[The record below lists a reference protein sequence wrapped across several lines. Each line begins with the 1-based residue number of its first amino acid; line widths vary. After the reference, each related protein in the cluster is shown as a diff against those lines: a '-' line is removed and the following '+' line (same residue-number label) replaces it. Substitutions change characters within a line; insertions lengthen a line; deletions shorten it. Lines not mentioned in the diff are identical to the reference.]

1 VYTLNKKPSGA
12 SNFGV
17 QQPLDTKFND
27 LIIAFSSPCRVS
39 HIVSFYS
46 GISRLSAHAYR
57 INCWS
62 SLQSVRSV
70 WCPSALLYMC
80 TNHTPV
86 CLFVAQLT
94 CNILEHIRLGVFFE
108 GCTVGWRVPR
118 VPKSKGKSTTV

>member
-1 VYTLNKKPSGA
+1 VYILNKNRAGPPGA

-27 LIIAFSSPCRVS
+27 LIIAFSSPGRVS

-46 GISRLSAHAYR
+46 GISELSAHAYR

-62 SLQSVRSV
+62 SPQSVRSV

-80 TNHTPV
+80 TTRTASFSP
-86 CLFVAQLT
+86 AQLQY
-94 CNILEHIRLGVFFE
+94 
-108 GCTVGWRVPR
+108 
-118 VPKSKGKSTTV
+118 